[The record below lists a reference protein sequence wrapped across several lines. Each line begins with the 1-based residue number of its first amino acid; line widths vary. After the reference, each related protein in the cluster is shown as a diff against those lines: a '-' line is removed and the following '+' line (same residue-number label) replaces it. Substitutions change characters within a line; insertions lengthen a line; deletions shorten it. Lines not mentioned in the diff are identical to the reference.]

1 MTTTTES
8 EGFRRASLTDCES
21 AFLHAFLIDPPPAAA
36 QEDEQQHD
44 ETHQI
49 ETPVHKVLDDDML
62 FSIPDCLV
70 QDHSDD
76 HANESENKEP
86 TKNKRGSPIKN
97 KHPKDYR
104 LLVGL
109 WQAHEDGV
117 NPKQLL
123 KMVFAKLD
131 HHEEKKDELSKSI
144 VPPPVLVPPQPSSQK
159 DTQEEQ
165 EQEQDES
172 DSDKND
178 EDSDAES
185 INSDEEVRCRHESN
199 DGDDNRSSSDSSWDE
214 GEGGFEH
221 FDAWQILKDEYA
233 ADFGLDFNYAPDGSM
248 LAMDD
253 NDNNDDAE
261 SAAALDPHTFR
272 ILGTYADDVH
282 AHPHVLSP
290 PLMDAL
296 QNFVP
301 DHIAYDNWWLKYS
314 LVRDGA
320 SMDTFK
326 RYVRASSHSILAIET
341 TKGHVF
347 GCYTSSPWRTNPSF
361 YGGDPAFVWKMRHNR
376 NTTTCHSLV
385 EQAGLEGQIDVF
397 FLLGKGQKVQCST
410 HDLIGV
416 GEGDYSQEF
425 DDQGE
430 SIDLDDNDV
439 DAEMLDKTEA
449 VELASGGKNYGF
461 AIALSDDLLSGTTS
475 QCSSFKNPCLTNPTS
490 NGESFDVLN
499 VEVWTFT
506 PCMTVDTAEKLE
518 MTQFFVQESMR
529 SNMSA
534 GSSSAPSHGRRGNSS
549 QFSSEDLL
557 DQESFY
563 RRVGSGDASEQ
574 ARDQWQYRSM
584 MNGGAALGSA
594 SKGLSATP
602 RFTNS

>member
-1 MTTTTES
+1 MTTTES
-8 EGFRRASLTDCES
+8 VGIPSTSPRPEQLLSSSLEGNMAQRRRPSLTDCET
-21 AFLHAFLIDPPPAAA
+21 AFLHAFLIDPAPPLA
-36 QEDEQQHD
+36 QEDKQHYD
-44 ETHQI
+44 ETKQI
-49 ETPVHKVLDDDML
+49 ETVLKVLDDDML
-62 FSIPDCLV
+62 FSVPDCLV
-70 QDHSDD
+70 QDSSEHD
-76 HANESENKEP
+76 HEHETKEP
-86 TKNKRGSPIKN
+86 AAKKEPPIK

-123 KMVFAKLD
+123 KMVSSKLD
-131 HHEEKKDELSKSI
+131 HDDDDEEKKEELLSKALLPS
-144 VPPPVLVPPQPSSQK
+144 VVLQPAQ
-159 DTQEEQ
+159 DAQEEQ
-165 EQEQDES
+165 EQEEEES
-172 DSDKND
+172 ANDKD
-178 EDSDAES
+178 DSDAES
-185 INSDEEVRCRHESN
+185 IKSDEEVRHESKN
-199 DGDDNRSSSDSSWDE
+199 TNSDNSSDGDSSWEE
-214 GEGGFEH
+214 GDGGFEH

-248 LAMDD
+248 PTTMDD
-253 NDNNDDAE
+253 DDDDNEAE
-261 SAAALDPHTFR
+261 KFQLDPHPFR
-272 ILGTYADDVH
+272 ILGTSADDVN

-301 DHIAYDNWWLKYS
+301 DHVAYDNWWLKYS

-326 RYVRASSHSILAIET
+326 RYVRAASHSILAIET

-361 YGGDPAFVWKMRHNR
+361 YGGEPAFVWKMRHNR
-376 NTTTCHSLV
+376 NSTCHSLV
-385 EQAGLEGQIDVF
+385 QQAALEGEIDVF

-416 GEGDYSQEF
+416 GEGDYNSQEF
-425 DDQGE
+425 DEHQE
-430 SIDLDDNDV
+430 DDEE
-439 DAEMLDKTEA
+439 DAAQLEKSEPV
-449 VELASGGKNYGF
+449 VELAHGTNYGF

-518 MTQFFVQESMR
+518 MTQFFVQESIR
-529 SNMSA
+529 SNMSSA
-534 GSSSAPSHGRRGNSS
+534 SWSSTASPGPRHSS
-549 QFSSEDLL
+549 QLSSEDLL
-557 DQESFY
+557 DQGSFY

-574 ARDQWQYRSM
+574 ARDQWQYQSM
-584 MNGGAALGSA
+584 MDGGTRL
-594 SKGLSATP
+594 
-602 RFTNS
+602 